1 MTWQDE
7 VFVER
12 LDRLSEIQAHRT
24 RRSYQRGTSTGR
36 LMLDIGQF
44 LSLLSA
50 GAIGLISVP
59 LLRFAMFHSQ
69 GLPDTPVRPG
79 LTLMV
84 DAIFAFCFAFFLVRI
99 LMSVTARA
107 HMVAQMIGIWVA
119 LTTMHNLV
127 HAYPEPWSVV
137 FSPDWV
143 ARVVQIT
150 EPNTF
155 YLVGLTFP

>member
-1 MTWQDE
+1 MTWQDQ

-12 LDRLSEIQAHRT
+12 LDRLSQIQSHRMQRAYLHSAH
-24 RRSYQRGTSTGR
+24 GR
-36 LMLDIGQF
+36 WTLDIGQF
-44 LSLLSA
+44 LSLLVA
-50 GAIGLISVP
+50 GVIGLLSVP
-59 LLRFAMFHSQ
+59 LLRFAMFLSQ
-69 GLPDTPVRPG
+69 GLPDAPARPG
-79 LTLMV
+79 LALMV

-99 LMSVTARA
+99 LMSVSGRA
-107 HMVAQMIGIWVA
+107 HMIAQMIGIWVA

-127 HAYPEPWSVV
+127 HAYPEPWSRV

-143 ARVVQIT
+143 ARTVQMT